1 MKKFIARILTLSAA
15 IVMLASC
22 STTKRIPD
30 GEMLYTGLKKIE
42 VTPETGKKV
51 PEAVGSELTKAVSV
65 APNNAI
71 FGSPSLRW
79 PFPVGLWVWNNWDDP
94 GKGLKHWLYDRLATE
109 PVLVSDVRPE
119 ARVKMLDEILDN
131 NGYFRGGASYELVQG
146 KNTKKAKILY
156 EVSTGPAYT
165 LSEIETLPD
174 TCVLNHLIDSV
185 VARDSY
191 LKVGSRYC
199 VDSLSV
205 SRTRIANALRN
216 RGYYY
221 FRPDF
226 IEYLADSI
234 QEPMKIALRM
244 VLASNI
250 PSDMVKRYKTGKVTM
265 YLFRNQG
272 GGTPDTT
279 QTSRGTLIQMQP
291 SRFRKALMPECVTMR
306 SGRYFT
312 VRQMNS
318 TQTRLSRLGIFNAIN
333 IEVLPDTA
341 AAEPTRRGC
350 GW

>member
-131 NGYFRGGASYELVQG
+131 NGYFRGGASYELVP
-146 KNTKKAKILY
+146 
-156 EVSTGPAYT
+156 VSYT
-165 LSEIETLPD
+165 HLTLP
-174 TCVLNHLIDSV
+174 T
-185 VARDSY
+185 
-191 LKVGSRYC
+191 
-199 VDSLSV
+199 
-205 SRTRIANALRN
+205 
-216 RGYYY
+216 
-221 FRPDF
+221 
-226 IEYLADSI
+226 
-234 QEPMKIALRM
+234 
-244 VLASNI
+244 
-250 PSDMVKRYKTGKVTM
+250 
-265 YLFRNQG
+265 
-272 GGTPDTT
+272 TP
-279 QTSRGTLIQMQP
+279 
-291 SRFRKALMPECVTMR
+291 
-306 SGRYFT
+306 
-312 VRQMNS
+312 
-318 TQTRLSRLGIFNAIN
+318 
-333 IEVLPDTA
+333 
-341 AAEPTRRGC
+341 
-350 GW
+350 